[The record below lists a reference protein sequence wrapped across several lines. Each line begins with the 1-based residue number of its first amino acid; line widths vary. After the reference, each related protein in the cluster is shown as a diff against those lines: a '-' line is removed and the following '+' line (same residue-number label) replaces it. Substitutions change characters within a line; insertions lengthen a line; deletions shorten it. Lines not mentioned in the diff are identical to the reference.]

1 MSLYSQKQRKHIV
14 LGVTI
19 VLGIFLAIALSEI
32 FTAFLGALIFYVLFK
47 PLHVYLTSN
56 RSWHKTLSAATII
69 FFSFVMIILPLSLL
83 SGMIV
88 SKVIAYREDPSEI
101 YELMARLNRFAETKL
116 NIPHIVETLLGS
128 AQDWLI
134 GSLTSAVNGAFEVLL
149 EVAIMYFLLY
159 YMLTGYQAFENAI
172 IKFMPFRHKNSLLF
186 WKELKN
192 ITYSNVLGQS
202 VISIVQGT
210 LVGVGFVMFGFR
222 DPFFWSVISIF
233 LAFLPVVGP
242 PLVFVPAGLIALS
255 NGDTFSGVG
264 IMLWGFILVTNIDNV
279 MRMLIARKIADS
291 HPLITIIGVVIGL
304 PYFGILGLV
313 FGPLLLSYFILLVN
327 MYQTRYVQN
336 KLFTIDDIKEKEPV
350 ENKPALE

>member
-19 VLGIFLAIALSEI
+19 VLGLFLAYALSGI

-47 PLHVYLTSN
+47 PLHVHLTDTRN
-56 RSWHKTLSAATII
+56 WHRSLSAVAII
-69 FFSFVMIILPLSLL
+69 LLSFVMIILPLSLL
-83 SGMIV
+83 SGMIIN
-88 SKVIAYREDPSEI
+88 KIIAYREDPSEI
-101 YELMARLNRFAETKL
+101 YELMSRMNRFAETKL
-116 NIPHIVETLLGS
+116 NIPHIVETLLSG
-128 AQDWLI
+128 AQDWI
-134 GSLTSAVNGAFEVLL
+134 VGSFTTAVNGIFEVLL
-149 EVAIMYFLLY
+149 KLAIMYFVLY

-172 IKFMPFRHKNSLLF
+172 IRLMPFRHKNSMLF

-192 ITYSNVLGQS
+192 ITYSNVIGQS
-202 VISIVQGT
+202 LISIVQGS
-210 LVGVGFVMFGFR
+210 LVGVGLMIFGFR
-222 DPFFWSVISIF
+222 DPFFWAVISIF

-255 NGDTFSGVG
+255 NGDTIAGAG
-264 IMLWGFILVTNIDNV
+264 IILWGFILVTNIDNV
-279 MRMLIARKIADS
+279 MRMFIAKKIADS

-327 MYQTRYVQN
+327 MYQTRFVQN
-336 KLFTIDDIKEKEPV
+336 KLPIADGIKGNEPV
-350 ENKPALE
+350 GERPAME